1 MTTRPFLATCA
12 LLVSL
17 TFATAH
23 ATPAQVQALHQVN
36 RDVWEPFVRGVGG
49 FDEAAWA
56 GVRSRDFV
64 MVQQGKPHFLDHD
77 FYIEDSSKV
86 MRELKQAGTRLALEL
101 RFEERMTD
109 GRHSSERGLVRT
121 TMTESGKEA
130 RTFYS
135 RFHAISRLEDG
146 RWRVLTEYRTPAGP
160 DADEKFAAA
169 FPVDSVTAALKE

>member
-1 MTTRPFLATCA
+1 MTPRIFLATCA
-12 LLVSL
+12 VLVTL
-17 TFATAH
+17 AFASAH
-23 ATPAQVQALHQVN
+23 ATPTQVQALQQVN
-36 RDVWEPFVRGVGG
+36 RDVWEPFVRGIGG

-86 MRELKQAGTRLALEL
+86 MRELKQAGTRLAFEL

-109 GRHSSERGLVRT
+109 GRYSSERGLVRT
-121 TMTESGKEA
+121 TMTEAGKEA

-160 DADEKFAAA
+160 DADAKFAAA
-169 FPVDSVTAALKE
+169 FPVDSVAAALRE